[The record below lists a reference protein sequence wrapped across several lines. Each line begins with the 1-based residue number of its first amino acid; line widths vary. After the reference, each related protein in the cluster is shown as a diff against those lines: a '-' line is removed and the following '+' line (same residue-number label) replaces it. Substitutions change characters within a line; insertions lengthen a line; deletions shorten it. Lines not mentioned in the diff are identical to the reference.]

1 MSEVPLLAG
10 VELGGTKCVCL
21 LATGPADIREE
32 VRLATSAPGETLTA
46 IHTVLEAWQ
55 RRHSVA
61 ALGVAGFG
69 PLDLD
74 PTSANYG
81 AVIGTPKRGWD
92 DVALLRSFTDLS
104 VPVGFDTDVNAA
116 ALAEGRWGRAQGL
129 ESYVYVTVGTGI
141 GVGTVTRGQTLR
153 GLGHSEAGHLRVPR
167 LPAET
172 WRGNCPFHG
181 DCAEGLASG
190 PAIEARAGMAG
201 AQLPP
206 EHPAWNEVVHTLA
219 ALFHNLVLTV
229 VPQRIIVGGGVLSG
243 QPQLLARVR
252 RALLVSLGGYAHAGR
267 IAAELEDY
275 LTPPALGERAGPLGA
290 IALAQQALSDAD
302 EAAAVRRR

>member
-21 LATGPADIREE
+21 LASGPADIRGE

-74 PTSANYG
+74 PTSAKYG
-81 AVIGTPKRGWD
+81 AVIGTPKRGWE
-92 DVALLRSFTDLS
+92 DVALLRSFTDLG

-116 ALAEGRWGRAQGL
+116 ALAEGQWGRARGL

-141 GVGTVTRGQTLR
+141 GVGTVIRGQTLR

-190 PAIEARAGMAG
+190 PAIEAHAGMAA

-219 ALFHNLVLTV
+219 ALFHNLVLAV
-229 VPQRIIVGGGVLSG
+229 VPQRIIVGGGVVSG

-252 RALLVSLGGYAHAGR
+252 RALLVSLGGYAHAAR

-290 IALAQQALSDAD
+290 VALAQQALSDAD
-302 EAAAVRRR
+302 EAAAARRR